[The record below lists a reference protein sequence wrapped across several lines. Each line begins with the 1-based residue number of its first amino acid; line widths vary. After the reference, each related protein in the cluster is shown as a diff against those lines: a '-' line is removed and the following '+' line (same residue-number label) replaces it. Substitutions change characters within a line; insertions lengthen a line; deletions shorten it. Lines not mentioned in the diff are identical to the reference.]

1 MDDGHIGVLDLGC
14 TRELL
19 EALGLAYVSLGML
32 DTEIT
37 AESFR
42 DQIFPAVGPIQSWM
56 VEPLRHEVFDFA
68 QLPPAPLPSE
78 DDQKVLARTMAGIH
92 AELPSFDRAWI
103 GTLHILRQLGA
114 RVRTAGDSSLTEFSG
129 RES

>member
-14 TRELL
+14 TRELSP
-19 EALGLAYVSLGML
+19 A
-32 DTEIT
+32 
-37 AESFR
+37 FR
-42 DQIFPAVGPIQSWM
+42 RGVYQAWM
-56 VEPLRHEVFDFA
+56 VEPLRHEVFDYA